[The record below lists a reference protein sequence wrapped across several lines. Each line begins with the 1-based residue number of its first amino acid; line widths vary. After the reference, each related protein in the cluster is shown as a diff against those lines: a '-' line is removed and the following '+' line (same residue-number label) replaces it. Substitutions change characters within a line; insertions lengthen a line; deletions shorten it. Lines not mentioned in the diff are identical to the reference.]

1 MFIAGN
7 YDVIIIGAGHA
18 GVEAALASARMG
30 CNTLLTTLN
39 MDNIAMMPCNPS
51 VGGPA
56 KGHLVR
62 EIDALGGEMGV
73 NADKTC
79 IQYRMLNTGKGP
91 AVQALRAQADKKL
104 YQNTMKHTCE
114 LQENLD
120 VKQLL
125 IDEIL
130 FEDNKVTGVVVETG
144 EVYTCKAVVL
154 ASGTYLKGRIII
166 GENTYDG
173 GPNGQRAA
181 IKLSSCLLKAGVELM
196 RFKTGT
202 PARVDRR
209 SLDFS
214 KMIIQPGDDEV
225 HNFSFMSDVKTR
237 EQVPCWLTY
246 TNEQTHKIIR
256 DNIERAPMA
265 NGIITGVGPRY
276 CPSIETKI
284 VRFPDKERH
293 QLFIEPEGLDTE
305 EMYVQGMSTSMPIDV
320 QMEFLRTIPGLE
332 NVRIM
337 RPGYAIEYDC
347 INPLQL
353 KPSLEFK
360 KISGFFSAGQTNGT
374 SGYEEAASQG
384 LIAGINAALK
394 IQGKEP
400 LILKRSDGYI
410 GVLIDDLVTKGTNE
424 PYRVMTSRAEYRLL
438 LRQDNADLR
447 LTEKGRQVGLVSDE
461 RYARFVKRRDSIKN
475 TIELLSEIRI
485 HPNRETLAKMQE
497 FELGSIHNTVTAAD
511 LLKRKEISYDDLK
524 HIVEL
529 PEISEDVKKQV
540 EITLVYEGYIKK
552 QLEQVERM
560 EKLEEKLLPED
571 INYDDVSSLRD
582 EAREKLNAIRPISI
596 GQASRIS
603 GVSPADISVLLVY
616 LEQYHRQEENA

>member
-447 LTEKGRQVGLVSDE
+447 LTKKGRQVGLVSDE

-485 HPNRETLAKMQE
+485 HPNKETLAKMQE

-616 LEQYHRQEENA
+616 LEQYRRQEENA